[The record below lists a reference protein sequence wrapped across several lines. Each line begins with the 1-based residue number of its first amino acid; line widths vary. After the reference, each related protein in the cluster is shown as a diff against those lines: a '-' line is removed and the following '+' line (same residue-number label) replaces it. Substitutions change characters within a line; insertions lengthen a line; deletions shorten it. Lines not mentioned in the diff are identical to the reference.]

1 MSQYRSGADVYLG
14 AQEARALMGRWRGGG
29 GGGGGG
35 GRGFRGGGPSVAYGG
50 GYGGGDV
57 TIEEPA
63 GGDYWIR
70 DRRRREWE
78 RLHPGI
84 PFEGAEA
91 VVGAWEKVCG
101 AALAGDQTAIGAVRE
116 MLALGG
122 GTSPTGV
129 PGASAVA
136 HGVYGDPHGA
146 HRGWGHHHM
155 GAEAPGGG
163 SGIQPRAWLA
173 PYPDPTLASRQGLP
187 MNTGGVKVPYN
198 STAII
203 TSRPQRVAFR
213 PERIFVSPPIGGT
226 AGLGSAGWF
235 INDITIGNRSQLVQA
250 GGLPGDMFQNTSIDS
265 FVTFETAQTS
275 MDVVISTTLIDSNFM
290 ENSGAVFYGGII
302 GTAAI

>member
-1 MSQYRSGADVYLG
+1 MSNYRSGADVYLG

-29 GGGGGG
+29 GGGGG
-35 GRGFRGGGPSVAYGG
+35 FRGGGPARGFG
-50 GYGGGDV
+50 GYGGDAV
-57 TIEEPA
+57 VEEP
-63 GGDYWIR
+63 GGDYWLR
-70 DRRRREWE
+70 ERRRREWE
-78 RLHPGI
+78 RLHPGV

-91 VVGAWEKVCG
+91 VVGAWDKVCG
-101 AALAGDQTAIGAVRE
+101 AALAGDQNAIGAVKE

-122 GTSPTGV
+122 GTPMTGV
-129 PGASAVA
+129 PGATAVS

-155 GAEAPGGG
+155 GAEAPGG
-163 SGIQPRAWLA
+163 GIQPRAWLA

-187 MNTGGVKVPYN
+187 MNTGGQKVPYN

-275 MDVVISTTLIDSNFM
+275 MDVVISTTLIDTAFV
-290 ENSGAVFYGGII
+290 ETSGAVFYGGII

>member
-29 GGGGGG
+29 GGGG
-35 GRGFRGGGPSVAYGG
+35 RGFRGYG

-57 TIEEPA
+57 VVEQPA
-63 GGDYWIR
+63 GEDYWIR

-91 VVGAWEKVCG
+91 VVGAWDKVCG
-101 AALAGDQTAIGAVRE
+101 AALAGDQTAIGAVKE

-155 GAEAPGGG
+155 GAESPGMPKGL
-163 SGIQPRAWLA
+163 QPRAWLA

-187 MNTGGVKVPYN
+187 MNTGGQAVPYN

-275 MDVVISTTLIDSNFM
+275 MDVVISTTLIDTAFESIVAVNP
-290 ENSGAVFYGGII
+290 GAVFYGGII

>member
-1 MSQYRSGADVYLG
+1 MADVYLG

-29 GGGGGG
+29 GAPRAHGGG
-35 GRGFRGGGPSVAYGG
+35 SG
-50 GYGGGDV
+50 GYSDPYGDPYYR
-57 TIEEPA
+57 EE
-63 GGDYWIR
+63 
-70 DRRRREWE
+70 RRRRWE
-78 RLHPGI
+78 ACNTGV

-91 VVGAWEKVCG
+91 AVGAWDQVCG
-101 AALAGDQTAIGAVRE
+101 AAMAGDQVAQGAVRE

-122 GTSPTGV
+122 GGPVTGV
-129 PGASAVA
+129 PGASALS

-155 GAEAPGGG
+155 GAAAPGGP
-163 SGIQPRAWLA
+163 QARAWLA

-187 MNTGGVKVPYN
+187 MNTGGQKVPYN

-275 MDVVISTTLIDSNFM
+275 MDVVISTTLIDTAFVES
-290 ENSGAVFYGGII
+290 SGAVFYGGII

>member
-1 MSQYRSGADVYLG
+1 M
-14 AQEARALMGRWRGGG
+14 
-29 GGGGGG
+29 
-35 GRGFRGGGPSVAYGG
+35 
-50 GYGGGDV
+50 
-57 TIEEPA
+57 
-63 GGDYWIR
+63 
-70 DRRRREWE
+70 RRRWE
-78 RLHPGI
+78 MANTGV

-91 VVGAWEKVCG
+91 AVGAWDQVCG
-101 AALAGDQTAIGAVRE
+101 AAMAGDQVAQGAVRE

-122 GTSPTGV
+122 GGPVTGV
-129 PGASAVA
+129 PGASALS
-136 HGVYGDPHGA
+136 HGVYGDPHGT

-155 GAEAPGGG
+155 GAAEPGGP
-163 SGIQPRAWLA
+163 QARAWLA

-187 MNTGGVKVPYN
+187 MNTGGQKVPYN

-275 MDVVISTTLIDSNFM
+275 MDVVISTTLIDTNFSRDGRRRVLRRHHRHGRHLTIGDLPVPSSPGKPV
-290 ENSGAVFYGGII
+290 EFTPPRVSHAARKKPQSRRSKSSGRCARPAY
-302 GTAAI
+302 AP

>member
-1 MSQYRSGADVYLG
+1 MAGNDVYLG
-14 AQEARALMGRWRGGG
+14 AQEARALIGRWRG
-29 GGGGGG
+29 
-35 GRGFRGGGPSVAYGG
+35 
-50 GYGGGDV
+50 
-57 TIEEPA
+57 A
-63 GGDYWIR
+63 GGARRTFGGEAWDYGNAGPGAGYDWER
-70 DRRRREWE
+70 ERRRREWE

-84 PFEGAEA
+84 PFEDAEV
-91 VVGAWEKVCG
+91 VVGAWDKVCG
-101 AALAGDQTAIGAVRE
+101 AALAGDVNAQGAVRE

-122 GTSPTGV
+122 GVPPTGV
-129 PGASAVA
+129 PGASSVA

-146 HRGWGHHHM
+146 RRGWGHHRM
-155 GAEAPGGG
+155 GADANVP
-163 SGIQPRAWLA
+163 QPRAWLA

-187 MNTGGVKVPYN
+187 MNTGGQKVPYN

-275 MDVVISTTLIDSNFM
+275 MDVVISTTLIDTAFL
-290 ENSGAVFYGGII
+290 ETSGAVFYGGII